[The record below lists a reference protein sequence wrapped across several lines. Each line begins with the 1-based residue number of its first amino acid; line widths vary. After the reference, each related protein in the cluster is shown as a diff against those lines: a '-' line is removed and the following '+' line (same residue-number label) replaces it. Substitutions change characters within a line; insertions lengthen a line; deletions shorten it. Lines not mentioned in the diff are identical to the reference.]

1 MSGEYTPITLDEF
14 KEAVKDIPDDVL
26 VSLRD
31 QFGTSLA
38 KLTETNAYLE
48 NEIAGGAEA
57 DDRKLYEETIAEN
70 EAVIKGQ
77 KAKLSCLETELKS
90 RGLDSDPGVYL

>member
-1 MSGEYTPITLDEF
+1 MSGETAPITLSEF
-14 KEAVKDIPDDVL
+14 EEAVKDLLDDVL

-31 QFGTSLA
+31 QLQTSLS

-57 DDRKLYEETIAEN
+57 DDRKLYEETITEN
-70 EAVIKGQ
+70 EAVATSQ
-77 KAKLSCLETELKS
+77 NAKLHCLETELRS
-90 RGLDSDPGVYL
+90 RGLHTDPGVYL